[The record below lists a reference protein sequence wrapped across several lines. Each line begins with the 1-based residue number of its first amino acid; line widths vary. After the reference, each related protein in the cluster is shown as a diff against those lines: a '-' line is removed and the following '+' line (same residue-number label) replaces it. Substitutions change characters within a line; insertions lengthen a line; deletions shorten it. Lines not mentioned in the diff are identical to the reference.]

1 MVHRTV
7 VSPFLFLSEG
17 SQGLQ
22 SGGHNTFLRNSLSR
36 KLVEDHRNESGCR
49 LVPMATFLTP
59 ARRRGHG
66 LVSTTGELMVTCE
79 HSVEQVLQYQKFA
92 GHNTA
97 EIQLQEVLMQAVL
110 RGTVQLGCV
119 SPEHNYYR
127 HQNSQVLLVSC
138 RLVAIPEYSRRTPCS
153 HSREHYSAVS
163 DQ

>member
-1 MVHRTV
+1 
-7 VSPFLFLSEG
+7 
-17 SQGLQ
+17 
-22 SGGHNTFLRNSLSR
+22 
-36 KLVEDHRNESGCR
+36 
-49 LVPMATFLTP
+49 MATFLTP

-127 HQNSQVLLVSC
+127 HQNSQVLLVS
-138 RLVAIPEYSRRTPCS
+138 
-153 HSREHYSAVS
+153 
-163 DQ
+163 